1 MNVLD
6 SSDNDDSDNEND
18 QLKQSEE
25 FKGIEFSQSQ
35 EIKKSFFNSFVFLV
49 YKF

>member
-25 FKGIEFSQSQ
+25 FKGIEFSQWQ
-35 EIKKSFFNSFVFLV
+35 EIKK
-49 YKF
+49 